1 MRWLWV
7 ASPLVLLHID
17 AVCCCA
23 HRSLL
28 LLNTRY
34 VNHAYCQPPPEVLGP
49 VAATPGGP
57 RRRVW
62 AQGLVLMPS
71 ASLRHLQLWSD
82 YYLRWDRT
90 VERVRW
96 QLSSLSGWAAQASR
110 RDALQDM
117 LDNVETAPAQPSD
130 GISRKKYVLVTSRRC
145 VSGHAFCVGMR
156 GVPSHCAHT
165 YGACWCRLHLLAVA
179 ARQAAGRR
187 TLLQRALTV
196 MPRLAFSGAASCA
209 RAVVARSARPAAR
222 CSGASP
228 LTLAKMPRTAYVL
241 QRSARWP
248 ATRSLAAPLMV
259 CHVCGCVCGRGEA
272 GCCPTAI
279 GSCVSQ
285 LRRTHRPVQP
295 GPPVNTVEIC
305 DGGCAER

>member
-165 YGACWCRLHLLAVA
+165 YGACWWSSAPACSSGKAGSGSEDVVA
-179 ARQAAGRR
+179 ACADCDAAFGFFRRRKLCACCGGTFCTSCCSMQRRIAADTGEDAKDSVRAAAKCALASNAELGR
-187 TLLQRALTV
+187 LSHGV
-196 MPRLAFSGAASCA
+196 PC
-209 RAVVARSARPAAR
+209 V
-222 CSGASP
+222 
-228 LTLAKMPRTAYVL
+228 
-241 QRSARWP
+241 
-248 ATRSLAAPLMV
+248 
-259 CHVCGCVCGRGEA
+259 CVCGRGEA

-295 GPPVNTVEIC
+295 GPPVDTVEIC

>member
-130 GISRKKYVLVTSRRC
+130 GISRKKYVLVTLRRC
-145 VSGHAFCVGMR
+145 VAAMLFVWVCEGYRRIALTLM
-156 GVPSHCAHT
+156 VPA
-165 YGACWCRLHLLAVA
+165 GGRLHLLAVA

-295 GPPVNTVEIC
+295 GPPVDTVEIC